1 MNKSINHIFELVINP
16 RLRVWQ
22 YILFCVVI
30 FSMGLFYS
38 LDSMSYRNLSESEF
52 FFVLLVEASVH
63 LFTIVTLVFH
73 LLYWSN
79 FLLRKGQISL
89 YAIGFFVLVLLEV
102 VLESWINAY
111 FGCNNKDS
119 RYYTLYLI
127 GNFINYGVFHI
138 AAIGLKAFKMWILET
153 KKRLS
158 AESDAHN
165 AQVEMLKSQLNPHF
179 LFNTLNNLYVLN
191 KTRPEEAGEVILGLS
206 DLLRYQLY
214 EGSGETVLMSKELD
228 FIKTWLMLEEIR
240 RTKARFQLSIIGDFH
255 SLRLPPFLFMTF
267 IENALKHGKTDDEV
281 LIKFVF
287 KKEDFKNLIEFE
299 IINEKQ
305 AEMVTNKIKV
315 GGLGLNNVKQRLEL
329 LFQNHYHLKIEDT
342 GNKFSVFLT
351 LEITNEMYYC

>member
-22 YILFCVVI
+22 YILFCTVI

-73 LLYWSN
+73 LLYWSH
-79 FLLRKGQISL
+79 FLLIKGQIQL
-89 YAIGFFVLVLLEV
+89 YAVGFFVLVWLEV
-102 VLESWINAY
+102 VLESWINSY
-111 FGCNNKDS
+111 FGCDNHDS

-158 AESDAHN
+158 AESDAHI
-165 AQVEMLKSQLNPHF
+165 AQLEMLKSQLNPHF

-191 KTRPEEAGEVILGLS
+191 KTRPEEAGEVILRLS

-214 EGSGETVLMSKELD
+214 EGSGENVLMSKELE
-228 FIKTWLMLEEIR
+228 FIKTWLILEEIR
-240 RTKARFQLSIIGDFH
+240 RTKSHFNLTIIGDYNH
-255 SLRLPPFLFMTF
+255 LRLPPFLFMTF
-267 IENALKHGKTDDEV
+267 IENALKHGKIDSET
-281 LIKFVF
+281 LIKFTF
-287 KKEDFKNLIEFE
+287 KNDDFKHIIEFE
-299 IINEKQ
+299 VTNQKQVKIINSK
-305 AEMVTNKIKV
+305 TKV
-315 GGLGLNNVKQRLEL
+315 GGLGLKNVKQRLEL
-329 LFQNHYHLKIEDT
+329 LFKNNYHLKIEDSQNT
-342 GNKFSVFLT
+342 FSVFLT
-351 LEITNEMYYC
+351 LEIAK